1 MSRHLYLKLQIEHR
15 SVSGQSLVET
25 ALLLPLLTVLL
36 IGLVEFGMIFYAH
49 VQVANAARE
58 AARAAS
64 LYRATRYST
73 FADNASIKDCDGSIK
88 GWSLDQTVRQ
98 AIVYR
103 PLLTSGGSVGCP
115 NMSSTAVTYASLGWL
130 DPNSSPAWTITLQDT
145 DSSFIPQPNGDSKP
159 SAGTRASVELRYP
172 YRLIIISNL
181 LPFLQDP
188 IWIRKSVEFEFQQ

>member
-1 MSRHLYLKLQIEHR
+1 MSRRLYVKLWIEHG

-25 ALLLPLLTVLL
+25 ALLLPLLTLLL
-36 IGLVEFGMIFYAH
+36 IGVVEFGMIFYAH

-64 LYRATRYST
+64 LYRATRYSA
-73 FADNASIKDCDGSIK
+73 FADNASIKDCDGSIE
-88 GWSLDQTVRQ
+88 GWSLTQTVQQ

-115 NMSSTAVTYASLGWL
+115 DMSSTAVTYTSLGWL

-145 DSSFIPQPNGDSKP
+145 AGFIPQPNGDSKP
-159 SAGTRASVELRYP
+159 IAGTRASVELRYP

-181 LPFLQDP
+181 VPLFQDP
-188 IWIRKSVEFEFQQ
+188 IWISKSVEFEFQQ